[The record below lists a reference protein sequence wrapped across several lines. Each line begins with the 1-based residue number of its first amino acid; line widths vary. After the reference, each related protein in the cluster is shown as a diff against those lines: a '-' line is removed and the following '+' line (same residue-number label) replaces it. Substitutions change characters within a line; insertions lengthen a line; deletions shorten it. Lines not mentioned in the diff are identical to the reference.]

1 MDWGVTEYVNEFLMA
16 ENMDVNSLTITVRL
30 IIKTILMEAYFSIE
44 NGIFMKVT
52 IHGLLNMVLMD
63 SLYLKT

>member
-1 MDWGVTEYVNEFLMA
+1 MDLGVTEYVNEFHMA
-16 ENMDVNSLTITVRL
+16 VNSLTIIVRL

-52 IHGLLNMVLMD
+52 M
-63 SLYLKT
+63 SF